1 MIIPKITL
9 ETDGWTGRVIFELN
23 GKKAE
28 QTFSYNFPTGE
39 DELGTVE
46 IFNVDNIASD
56 CEFSAEEEAALIAG
70 ELDAAAIETLFYEQN
85 KDEIDD
91 FVADWNYNG
100 GNPYIRYGVSEK
112 DF

>member
-1 MIIPKITL
+1 MIPKITL

-28 QTFSYNFPTGE
+28 QTFSYNFPTEE
-39 DELGTVE
+39 DELGTVDVC
-46 IFNVDNIASD
+46 NVDDISWE
-56 CEFSAEEEAALIAG
+56 CEFSDEEEAALIAC
-70 ELDAAAIETLFYEQN
+70 ELDAAAIEALFYEQN

-91 FVADWNYNG
+91 FVAEWKNDG